1 MALVAK
7 VVSKVG
13 SMPRIRFRH
22 LWTLIAGLVMTS
34 SAIAHDFSVTDVVVR
49 FNEDR
54 TYRVDMICD
63 VDALALGLPPSAD
76 SRAAYKRLAE
86 MTDEERQVYIDH
98 AKDTLLRRVRIRFDR
113 GEKELPDVTFPFP
126 GQQVPGIDDP
136 SFLGLTARFEDK
148 IPEGAKTFTFG
159 ASRSF
164 MSVRLVILD
173 AIGGGEAR
181 HVLAPSERSP
191 AYTIGAPPAN
201 QDSDGWTAGTFWRY
215 LVLGFEHILPAGVD
229 HILFVLGLFLLS
241 LKLKP
246 LLWQITAFTVA
257 HSVTLALSI
266 YDVVSL
272 PSRPVETLIALSICY
287 VAVENLLTRELKPWR
302 PAVVFAFGLLH
313 GLGFA
318 GVLRELGLP
327 ENQFAEALIAFN
339 VGVELG
345 QVAVVLIAL
354 LLVGW
359 FRRKRWYRAAI
370 VIPGSSIIALIGL
383 YWTIERGFLGG

>member
-7 VVSKVG
+7 EVIQVRP
-13 SMPRIRFRH
+13 MRAMRFRY
-22 LWTLIAGLVMTS
+22 LLAVLAGVAVAP
-34 SAIAHDFSVTDVVVR
+34 SAFGHDFSVTDVVVR
-49 FNEDR
+49 FNEDG

-76 SRAAYKRLAE
+76 SRAAYKRLVE

-113 GEKELPDVTFPFP
+113 EAKESPDVTFPFP

-136 SFLGLTARFEDK
+136 SYLGLTARFADK
-148 IPEGAKTFTFG
+148 IPEGATTFTFG
-159 ASRSF
+159 ASRAF

-173 AIGGGEAR
+173 AIGNGEAR
-181 HVLAPSERSP
+181 YVLSPSEPSP
-191 AYTIGAPPAN
+191 PYTIGAPPTDEA
-201 QDSDGWTAGTFWRY
+201 SDGWSANTFWRY
-215 LVLGFEHILPAGVD
+215 LVLGFEHILPFGID

-287 VAVENLLTRELKPWR
+287 VAVENLLTTELKPWR

-345 QVAVVLIAL
+345 QVAVVLLAL

-359 FRRKRWYRAAI
+359 FRHKRWYRAAI